1 MLATAS
7 AWILDCSVT
16 SVLFF
21 GHDAYD
27 AAVQRRI
34 KSLIA
39 AGADVTGLTM
49 RRGPPGAFDWTNIDL
64 GETRHADYRQRLTA
78 LWRALPALQRETAL
92 TRGAEIL
99 WARNF
104 DMLALALYARAQ
116 ARSRA
121 AVVYEC
127 LDVHP
132 LMLRRD
138 AVGWAFRVAEGAMLE
153 RSCLLVVSSPGFL
166 REYFERHHAGRYRA
180 QLMEN
185 RIPADLMRPL
195 TARPPRDATDRLRIG
210 YTGFLRC
217 RRSMRL
223 LGHAAE
229 AAGGRVEVMLR
240 GYAAPTYL
248 PDFDDLLAQSPGL
261 TYGGRYAYPD
271 DLPQM
276 YASMDLVWAGDFS
289 EAGANS
295 DWLLPNRLYE
305 GGAYGA
311 VPVAPAA
318 SEAGR
323 WIAARGAGFV
333 LPEPLE
339 ETLPAFLTSVTH
351 AAIAGK
357 RAAMAAQPADTF
369 ITPVG
374 ETADLLARLVAR
386 NRSAT

>member
-1 MLATAS
+1 MTK
-7 AWILDCSVT
+7 
-16 SVLFF
+16 VLFF
-21 GHDAYD
+21 GHDVHD

-34 KSLIA
+34 QSLIA

-49 RRGPPGAFDWTNIDL
+49 RRGPPGVFDWANIDL
-64 GETRHADYRQRLTA
+64 GETRHADYRQRIA
-78 LWRALPALQRETAL
+78 AMWRALPALRRETAL
-92 TRGAEIL
+92 TGAADIL

-104 DMLALALYARAQ
+104 DMLALALYARAH
-116 ARSRA
+116 ARSRG

-132 LMLRRD
+132 LMLRSD
-138 AVGWAFRVAEGAMLE
+138 AVGWAFRVAEGFMLE
-153 RSCLLVVSSPGFL
+153 RSTLLVVSSPGFL
-166 REYFERHHAGRYRA
+166 REYFERHHDGRYRA

-185 RIPADLMRPL
+185 RIPADLMRPV
-195 TARPPRDATDRLRIG
+195 TARPACDATGRLRVG

-217 RRSMRL
+217 RRSVRL
-223 LGHAAE
+223 LGRAAE
-229 AAGGRVEVMLR
+229 AAGGRVEVILR
-240 GYAAPTYL
+240 GYAAPAYL
-248 PDFDDLLAQSPGL
+248 PDFEELLAQSPGL
-261 TYGGRYAYPD
+261 RYGGRYAYPD

-276 YASMDLVWAGDFS
+276 YAAMDLVWAGDFS

-323 WIAARGAGFV
+323 WIAARGVGFV

-351 AAIAGK
+351 AEIAGK

-369 ITPVG
+369 ITPVA
-374 ETADLLARLVAR
+374 ETADLLARLVAGA
-386 NRSAT
+386 RSRTRPAKPA